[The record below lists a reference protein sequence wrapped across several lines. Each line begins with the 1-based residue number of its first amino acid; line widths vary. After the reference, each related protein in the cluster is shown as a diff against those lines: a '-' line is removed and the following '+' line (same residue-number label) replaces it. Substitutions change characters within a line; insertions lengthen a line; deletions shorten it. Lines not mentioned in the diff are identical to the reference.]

1 MPGLAVETAM
11 RLLVVVLGVIVL
23 LMGSVWAF
31 QGAGYIPGSFMS
43 NNPTWIYIG
52 APAAVLGLVVA
63 LLGVRGKKPAAKI
76 EL

>member
-1 MPGLAVETAM
+1 M

-23 LMGSVWAF
+23 LMGFVWAF